1 MKKALI
7 AFYVLLIAGVA
18 VAAITRVSQ
27 HSTPGLVAEI
37 NTALGEIDRI
47 AGTAQAQNATNGQA
61 VTLSYG
67 VVEINGIGGAN
78 DSTNTV
84 TLAAPAAGGKVVVVV
99 VATTSTNLITIA
111 DSDPVLASGAVL
123 LGAGDT
129 ATFVSTASKKWAL
142 VSEHDN

>member
-7 AFYVLLIAGVA
+7 AFYALLVAGVA
-18 VAAITRVSQ
+18 MAAITRVSQ

-37 NTALGEIDRI
+37 NTSLGEIDLI
-47 AGTAQAQNATNGQA
+47 AGTAQSQNATNNQA

-78 DSTNTV
+78 ESTNTV
-84 TLAAPAAGGKVVVVV
+84 TLEAPTAGGKLVTIV

-111 DSDPVLASGAVL
+111 DSDPVLASGAIL
-123 LGAGDT
+123 LDAGDT
-129 ATFVSTASKKWAL
+129 CQFVSTASKKWAL
-142 VSEHDN
+142 IAEHDN